1 MYDGT
6 HASNLLLLQAAL
18 QEESEKYEQVQKLQ
32 AYIRELCACL
42 AEKGAVVEEL
52 EEHVK
57 RAREDRMDA
66 IKERRK
72 TDLQDE
78 NRSAD
83 AAVAAVLH
91 VLTSGG
97 DPSAAQAAAAEASR
111 KAADS
116 SDDVDNG
123 RPQLDEFGR
132 DLNLARKLE
141 RKRRQEKRIARKS
154 RKNERREI
162 RRREATTDVKW
173 GAALVGES
181 SSDESEDELIAFR
194 STCKEVQETA
204 KVCLL

>member
-1 MYDGT
+1 MNDGT

>member
-162 RRREATTDVKW
+162 RRRESTTDVKW